1 MTRDAEEVT
10 HLTSGQVSTIL
21 DLVAAAADADG
32 IAPLSEHGMLR
43 IRHSAP
49 GQGNDFIVTAADG
62 TMAGY
67 AYVDPR
73 SPEDQERASELV
85 VHPGFRRNGLGAALA
100 RALVAAAGQQPVRVW
115 AHGDLPAAA
124 ALASSA
130 GFERFRAL
138 WQLHRSLTD
147 PLPEAEFGPDVRLRT
162 FRTGHDEQ
170 DWLRVNGK
178 AFAKH
183 PEQGGWTSRDL
194 ELRERE
200 PWFDP
205 DGFFIAED
213 TGSGAML
220 GFHWTKI
227 HPDGVGEVYVV
238 GIDPDAQGRGLG
250 RSLTLAGLHYL
261 RQRGLREVMLYA
273 DEDNT
278 AAIGMYRKL
287 GFTPWRT
294 DAMYRRPAETS
305 SGR

>member
-1 MTRDAEEVT
+1 VTAEPIT
-10 HLTSGQVSTIL
+10 HLTPGQVSAVL
-21 DLVAAAADADG
+21 DLAAAAADADG

-43 IRHSAP
+43 VQHSTP
-49 GQGNDFIVTAADG
+49 GQGDDFIVTAADG
-62 TMAGY
+62 TVTGY
-67 AYVDPR
+67 AYLDPR
-73 SPEDQERASELV
+73 SPDDQERAGELV
-85 VHPGFRRNGLGAALA
+85 VHPASRRNGLGTALA
-100 RALVAAAGQQPVRVW
+100 QALVAAAGQQPVRVW

-124 ALASSA
+124 ALASAA

-138 WQLHRSLTD
+138 WQLRRSLAD
-147 PLPEAEFGPDVRLRT
+147 PLPDPGFGPDVLLRT
-162 FRTGHDEQ
+162 FRPGKDEEP
-170 DWLRVNGK
+170 WLRVNGR

-213 TGSGAML
+213 TRSGAML
-220 GFHWTKI
+220 GFHWTKV
-227 HPDGVGEVYVV
+227 HPDDVGEVYVV

-261 RQRGLREVMLYA
+261 RQRGLGDVMLYA